1 MADTLLEYLFG
12 HLRIWKYLS
21 DRPSKMCNVYTLK
34 QILQLRTT
42 CPRLRDY
49 MARHGLPP
57 VSWTRATALLGSAHR
72 SFPLMA
78 DSLKVSVP
86 AVKHSLIRLWR
97 SLFIAIE
104 FAEGRLLPE
113 QHWEFYHFLD
123 HVSIH
128 IRVRLAHLQVCNVVR
143 NRFADPTLIDLPR
156 VRFIPAAQEPIATRD
171 AAAESFSA
179 LVGMTRDYA
188 KIAKVDH
195 PDLAPDQR
203 RGFMSAPALGTP
215 RRMLPAYHQDVQ
227 EALEGVRMEMWA
239 LAAALDLLPGTSA
252 TEWNSLTATTFDAW
266 DQCPIEEFPSQHLA
280 DYVRNLAGEGDGH
293 LRCRGLIRETL
304 SNTARLTAALHRQ
317 PMA

>member
-12 HLRIWKYLS
+12 HVRIWKYLS

-34 QILQLRTT
+34 QILQIRTT

-49 MARHGLPP
+49 MARQGLPP

-78 DSLKVSVP
+78 DSLMVSVP
-86 AVKHSLIRLWR
+86 AVKHSLRRLWR

-128 IRVRLAHLQVCNVVR
+128 IRVRLSHLHVCNVVR
-143 NRFADPTLIDLPR
+143 NRFGDPTLIDLPR
-156 VRFIPAAQEPIATRD
+156 VRFIPASQEPIATRE
-171 AAAESFSA
+171 AAAESFAA

-195 PDLAPDQR
+195 PDMAPDQR
-203 RGFMSAPALGTP
+203 QGFMSAPRHGP
-215 RRMLPAYHQDVQ
+215 SRRLLPAYHQDVQ
-227 EALEGVRMEMWA
+227 EALEGVRMDMWA

-252 TEWNSLTATTFDAW
+252 TEWSTLSLTSPDAV
-266 DQCPIEEFPSQHLA
+266 DLDPNEVLPRQCENRDSNRRQNHFFAASFA
-280 DYVRNLAGEGDGH
+280 GVRRWHFGWKHQRHAF
-293 LRCRGLIRETL
+293 I
-304 SNTARLTAALHRQ
+304 
-317 PMA
+317 